1 MEESLVANRA
11 GGRVSCKKNCD
22 GPQVD
27 SSKRSQRHQCIG
39 NSHTALRL
47 DRGLAARTFT
57 RVRHIVR
64 HSRRRDLAL
73 AILYHIRWVNQS
85 ICLQARANES
95 GSEKELK
102 ERYRKAVLRT
112 GKHLRF
118 RSVSKDRRGRN
129 LAMEAAPVGPIETP
143 LPRRENRVG
152 WWSGEFGTAWVS
164 ITTGIRFADPKKEK
178 REHAKA

>member
-1 MEESLVANRA
+1 MEESLYANRA

-85 ICLQARANES
+85 ICVQKHKR
-95 GSEKELK
+95 
-102 ERYRKAVLRT
+102 VRT
-112 GKHLRF
+112 NQ
-118 RSVSKDRRGRN
+118 DRRRNSRRGIGRQF
-129 LAMEAAPVGPIETP
+129 
-143 LPRRENRVG
+143 
-152 WWSGEFGTAWVS
+152 SGQAST
-164 ITTGIRFADPKKEK
+164 
-178 REHAKA
+178 